1 MPNVV
6 TMINYITY
14 IIAIVSSVILGLV
27 LRLPLLPERPM
38 RQSWTISVIFP
49 NAVLAMGFMAMVSKL
64 GYLQAGYPEY
74 LIALAVGVLTAIF
87 SKFIL
92 ERILPRP
99 SFEKPPEEPEEPGKP
114 PEEPPKESSEESH
127 G

>member
-1 MPNVV
+1 
-6 TMINYITY
+6 MI
-14 IIAIVSSVILGLV
+14 VGL
-27 LRLPLLPERPM
+27 LLKLPLLPEKPM

-49 NAVLAMGFMAMVSKL
+49 TAVLALGFTAMVSKL
-64 GYLQAGYPEY
+64 GYFTFSNLDY
-74 LIALAVGVLTAIF
+74 LIAIIIGVITAIF

-99 SFEKPPEEPEEPGKP
+99 SEGEDAPEE
-114 PEEPPKESSEESH
+114 SQEESN